1 VKKLEEE
8 EAVVLHAEIANA
20 HGVSG
25 QVVEDGVHQ
34 DSASLLIEQG
44 GLPPCQVLCL
54 SALLMSGARA
64 WARLMRSRSTSQA
77 WKAWWNA
84 ISLLLTVAQEAW

>member
-1 VKKLEEE
+1 VNPVKKLEEE

-25 QVVEDGVHQ
+25 QVVEDG
-34 DSASLLIEQG
+34 ASLRIEQG

-77 WKAWWNA
+77 WKAWWNV